1 LEILVTVLP
10 KLWILKKETKKRK
23 KVMGEVEKSK
33 KKRRKRRGDKEID
46 DQSHAF

>member
-1 LEILVTVLP
+1 VLP

-33 KKRRKRRGDKEID
+33 KRGERGEVTKKSMINLTHFD
-46 DQSHAF
+46 F